1 MAVST
6 RQHILDVTADLLRD
20 IDVESVSVRDV
31 CQAAGITAPTLY
43 HHFGDKRGLLDAVA
57 AEGFARYLA
66 EKHSRGPSEDP
77 LDDLTAGWDGHV
89 RFGLTH
95 PAFYVLMYGGTRSHE
110 HPSAREGLR
119 VLHGMLVRLAER
131 GRLLVTPEEA
141 VPTIHSAC
149 VGTTLTLVADP
160 DAPAH
165 ADLSRRVRDAVFA
178 AVVKP
183 ERSTGRGTEALPDAA
198 RALLATLSAHRDP
211 PLSQGERLLLTELL
225 TRLASTPP
233 PGRDVDDRAV
243 TTGHAGPVLG

>member
-1 MAVST
+1 MVGST

-20 IDVESVSVRDV
+20 VDIEAVSIRDV

-43 HHFGDKRGLLDAVA
+43 HHFGDKRGLLEAVA

-66 EKHSRGPSEDP
+66 EKHGRGPSEDP
-77 LDDLTAGWDGHV
+77 FEDLKAGWDSHV
-89 RFGLTH
+89 RFGLTN
-95 PAFYVLMYGGTRSHE
+95 PAFYVLMYGGTRAHE

-119 VLHGMLVRLAER
+119 VLHDMLVRLAER

-165 ADLSRRVRDAVFA
+165 AGLSHRVRDAVLA

-183 ERSTGRGTEALPDAA
+183 EHPTGQGTEALPDTA
-198 RALLATLSAHRDP
+198 RALLATLGGNRES
-211 PLSQGERLLLTELL
+211 PLSPGERLLLTELL
-225 TRLASTPP
+225 TRLASPS
-233 PGRDVDDRAV
+233 PGR
-243 TTGHAGPVLG
+243 GPSD

>member
-1 MAVST
+1 MVGST
-6 RQHILDVTADLLRD
+6 RQHILDVTAALLRD
-20 IDVESVSVRDV
+20 VDIEAVSVRDV

-43 HHFGDKRGLLDAVA
+43 HHFGDKRGLLEAVA

-66 EKHSRGPSEDP
+66 EKHGREPSEDP
-77 LDDLTAGWDGHV
+77 FDDLRAGWDGHV
-89 RFGLTH
+89 RFGLTN
-95 PAFYVLMYGGTRSHE
+95 PAFYVLMYGGTKSRE

-119 VLHGMLVRLAER
+119 VLHAMLVRLAER

-165 ADLSRRVRDAVFA
+165 ADLSHRVRDAVFA

-183 ERSTGRGTEALPDAA
+183 EHPAGQGTAALPDTA
-198 RALLATLSAHRDP
+198 RALLATLGAHRDP
-211 PLSQGERLLLTELL
+211 PLSPGERLLLTELL
-225 TRLASTPP
+225 TRLVSTSPE
-233 PGRDVDDRAV
+233 R
-243 TTGHAGPVLG
+243 GPSD